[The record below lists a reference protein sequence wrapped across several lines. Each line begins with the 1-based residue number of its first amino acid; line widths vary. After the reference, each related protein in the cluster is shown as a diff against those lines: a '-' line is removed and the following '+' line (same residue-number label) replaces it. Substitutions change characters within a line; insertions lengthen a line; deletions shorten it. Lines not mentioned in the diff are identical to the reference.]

1 MAGFAEVLIRFLP
14 AEEGG
19 RRTGV
24 CLSTEVTPHYRP
36 HLRVVDGDGEMLGVE
51 FVDGPDD
58 PVQPGATTYAT
69 VQFEFEPAV
78 CYDALVAGAKFQVLE
93 GSRIVG
99 IGEVTRR

>member
-1 MAGFAEVLIRFLP
+1 MAGSAEVLIRMLP

-24 CLSTEVTPHYRP
+24 CLSTKVTPHYRP

-51 FVDGPDD
+51 FVHGPDN
-58 PVQPGATTYAT
+58 PVQPGATTRAT
-69 VQFEFEPAV
+69 VRFAYEPAV
-78 CYDALVAGAKFQVLE
+78 CYDALVVGAKFQVLE
-93 GSRIVG
+93 GSRVVG